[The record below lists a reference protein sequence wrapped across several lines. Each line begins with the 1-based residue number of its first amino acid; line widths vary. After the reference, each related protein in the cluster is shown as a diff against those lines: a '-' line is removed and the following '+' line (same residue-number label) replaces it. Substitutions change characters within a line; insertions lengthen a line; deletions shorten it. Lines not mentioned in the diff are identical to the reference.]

1 MGSNPGY
8 LLKSFLLYIIT
19 TNSIADLSS
28 LITQKVIHKTSF
40 QNYYST
46 AISHALSL
54 NSNLKI

>member
-8 LLKSFLLYIIT
+8 LLKYFLLYIIT

-40 QNYYST
+40 QNYTIQPQYPG
-46 AISHALSL
+46 LSL
-54 NSNLKI
+54 NSNLKS